1 MKKQDI
7 IVLTGILL
15 ALVLVRVFFNI
26 PNFNPLGAVALMGG
40 VLFGK
45 KLWAYAIPLGILFLG
60 DVLIGRTSPMH
71 MEYLFSTSFIFVY
84 ASFAAII
91 GLGMLLAKKPSF
103 VKVVGGSLAAAIVFF
118 LVSNA
123 GSWMYLDVYPKTLSG
138 LAAAYEAG
146 IPFFRNTLVS
156 QVVFSLGIYMVYS
169 LSTQKKL

>member
-71 MEYLFSTSFIFVY
+71 MEYLFSTSFYFCVRIFCCHHRTGNVT
-84 ASFAAII
+84 SQETKFC
-91 GLGMLLAKKPSF
+91 KSSWWQF
-103 VKVVGGSLAAAIVFF
+103 SCSHCF
-118 LVSNA
+118 L
-123 GSWMYLDVYPKTLSG
+123 
-138 LAAAYEAG
+138 
-146 IPFFRNTLVS
+146 
-156 QVVFSLGIYMVYS
+156 LGI
-169 LSTQKKL
+169 